1 MSAALKTADSL
12 TPEALAFIKAGTPK
26 PQAERPVVSSAPLG
40 EEPECVAPSAEANSS
55 ETLKTRRPKV
65 LEEEDDAP
73 AAQVAGLVGLS
84 FRVASQIHVA
94 LMQAAFDR
102 KMRRQRPFTQQ
113 EIVSEALSLW
123 LKKHGYSA

>member
-12 TPEALAFIKAGTPK
+12 TPEAMAFIKEGTPK
-26 PQAERPVVSSAPLG
+26 PKVERPLLSPAPLKQ
-40 EEPECVAPSAEANSS
+40 EPEFIAPLAEAKPSESS
-55 ETLKTRRPKV
+55 KTPRSKI
-65 LEEEDDAP
+65 LEENDEAP
-73 AAQVAGLVGLS
+73 AQVAGLVGLS
-84 FRVASQIHVA
+84 FRVASQIHMA

-102 KMRRQRPFTQQ
+102 KMKRQRPFTQQ